1 MKYAYDLSTLKVLQ
15 KKIVKIQNFSYKI
28 NKLL

>member
-1 MKYAYDLSTLKVLQ
+1 MKCAYDLSIFKIFQ
-15 KKIVKIQNFSYKI
+15 KIVKIQNFSYKI